1 MRLNIL
7 SILCGLLA
15 LLMSSNV
22 LAKEVPTIGIIG
34 FANRVEITNVDGNI
48 IENFKIANEFLTDGL
63 VNCEKLNVMDISPEV
78 EKFRMSELVTQLD
91 GTKKNINCK
100 CFGTDYIIFGYLTN
114 LSIKVSESGITNLK
128 NINIEGK
135 SETACANLSAKIL
148 DTKTGRIVLTVT
160 GKGESA
166 SGKVD
171 AQVNE
176 HKLKVGTANVTEKC
190 VLNALLKACDE
201 ISAKISEAV

>member
-63 VNCEKLNVMDISPEV
+63 VNCEKLNVIDISSEV

-91 GTKKNINCK
+91 GTNKNINCK

-176 HKLKVGTANVTEKC
+176 HKLKVGTTNVTEKC